1 MAFTLQLRCFFHQEV
16 HFIFLTIHLVV
27 FAQLGLERKGNILPF
42 SFSSLECAP
51 EWTAPQSM
59 GVKEYVL
66 VGKGIKQ
73 EEKERWGREN
83 PSILEVP
90 VEHNSL
96 PSASGVRSGG

>member
-1 MAFTLQLRCFFHQEV
+1 MAFALQLRCFFHQEV

-73 EEKERWGREN
+73 VEKETEKDKARREGEMGERE
-83 PSILEVP
+83 PFQP
-90 VEHNSL
+90 
-96 PSASGVRSGG
+96 